1 MSNKIT
7 VYKDGVVV
15 QDIPAAAGYMLGTN
29 VVQVILDERNLVI
42 FPIDFD
48 RMEVTIVDEAVE
60 ELPDNVVTIH

>member
-7 VYKDGVVV
+7 VWKDGVVV
-15 QDIPAAAGYMLGTN
+15 QDIPAAAGYMLGTA

-48 RMEVTIVDEAVE
+48 RMEVTIVDEVE
-60 ELPDNVVTIH
+60 AELPDNVVTIH